1 MSKQSYIKPNKLKVF
16 RDLLVRGRYEEIL
29 SKSITN
35 LIANNVHK
43 ESIKILDF
51 GSGIE
56 PTILQMVRKK
66 LLEKSI
72 KSISHGYDLY
82 DENELKKLNNLNES
96 EFYFNTKSLKTNDE
110 TYDVAVVSDVLHHMG
125 IENTKLISEILLS
138 IKKKTKFLII
148 KDHFQYGFFSNQ
160 MIRFMDF
167 FGNLNSNIKTPNKYY
182 SQKQFDKLMESLNLS
197 IKYKILD
204 NRYHPKFLIFFNNP
218 KYHFIYLLE

>member
-82 DENELKKLNNLNES
+82 DENELKKLLE
-96 EFYFNTKSLKTNDE
+96 
-110 TYDVAVVSDVLHHMG
+110 
-125 IENTKLISEILLS
+125 ISETERFNIIFRFKQRLS
-138 IKKKTKFLII
+138 LII
-148 KDHFQYGFFSNQ
+148 IDNKDIMIPPITIDLLLLFFA
-160 MIRFMDF
+160 I
-167 FGNLNSNIKTPNKYY
+167 
-182 SQKQFDKLMESLNLS
+182 
-197 IKYKILD
+197 
-204 NRYHPKFLIFFNNP
+204 
-218 KYHFIYLLE
+218 

>member
-125 IENTKLISEILLS
+125 IENTNDIGNLLS
-138 IKKKTKFLII
+138 IKKTKFLII
-148 KDHFQYGFFSNQ
+148 KIIFKYGFLNQ

-167 FGNLNSNIKTPNKYY
+167 FVI
-182 SQKQFDKLMESLNLS
+182 
-197 IKYKILD
+197 
-204 NRYHPKFLIFFNNP
+204 
-218 KYHFIYLLE
+218 